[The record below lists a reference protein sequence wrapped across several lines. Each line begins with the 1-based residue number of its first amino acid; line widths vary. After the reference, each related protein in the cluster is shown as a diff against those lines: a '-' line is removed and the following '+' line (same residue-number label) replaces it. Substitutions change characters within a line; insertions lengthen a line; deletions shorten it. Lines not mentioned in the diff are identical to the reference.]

1 MNYADQLLSDL
12 AISIPMVTELFRK
25 NRLDFC
31 CGGKQTLK
39 EACAKKQLD
48 LNSII
53 DELIK
58 LKSTETNVFQS
69 LPLND
74 LTSHIVKRYHE
85 DLRRRIPE
93 LVSLAQKVER
103 VHHDHISCPHGLSQ
117 FLSDFYKDML
127 MHMMKEENVLF
138 PLIEAG
144 RGSMAMM
151 PIKVMTHEHDTHG
164 SQLEKLHHLTS
175 DFTPPEHACT
185 TWRAL
190 YKGLEKLEEELMEHI
205 HLENNILFPR
215 ALGESGI

>member
-39 EACAKKQLD
+39 EACEKKQLD

-53 DELIK
+53 NELIK
-58 LKSTETNVFQS
+58 LQKSETNKFQE
-69 LPLND
+69 LPLD
-74 LTSHIVKRYHE
+74 ELTSYIVNRYHD

-103 VHHDHISCPHGLSQ
+103 VHSDHISCPHGLAAM
-117 FLSDFYKDML
+117 LGEFYKDML

-138 PLIEAG
+138 PLIESG

-164 SQLEKLHHLTS
+164 TQLEKLHQLTS
-175 DFTPPEHACT
+175 DFRPPEHACT

-190 YKGLEKLEEELMEHI
+190 YKGLEKLEEELMDHI

-215 ALGESGI
+215 ALGEA